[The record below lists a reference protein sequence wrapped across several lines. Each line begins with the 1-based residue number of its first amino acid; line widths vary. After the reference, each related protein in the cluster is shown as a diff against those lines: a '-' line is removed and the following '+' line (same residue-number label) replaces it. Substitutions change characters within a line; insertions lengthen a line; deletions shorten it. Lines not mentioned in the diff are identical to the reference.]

1 MRSLLKII
9 LRRLLKQ
16 NIHPNIPSQK
26 LAGGYGARKG
36 PKVTFSL
43 YIITNHISIH
53 NEPKPS

>member
-1 MRSLLKII
+1 MLSLLKII
-9 LRRLLKQ
+9 LHRLFKQ
-16 NIHPNIPSQK
+16 NMRFNILSRK

-36 PKVTFSL
+36 PKVTFLL